1 MTRYE
6 LAGPVMSDIGGAS
19 GSGSGNLPLDFD
31 FALYLSTVYARTVA
45 QIVELGWQAWVVIQG
60 AHGHSACSFASGVP
74 HPVSVAA
81 VVVAFS
87 WTAQVLLDRSLS
99 IVPVAVL
106 GYSLLLGAVLLWRK
120 LDKVLRM
127 LTSTEAVRKYRLVAE
142 QGKSAVKD
150 KYTKRRRNQTSVS
163 PAAASA
169 QQHAA
174 SVPTR
179 KPFAPATAGG
189 QRNEPGA
196 GNDMVVAMAR
206 ATAAPQPQPQLQL
219 QPQTLQ
225 GSVISPPN
233 SENGVGRP
241 HYQQSLSQDDGD
253 GSGGSGG
260 DSPDGSPVVS
270 LISPAQQLQNLA
282 NLENMFR
289 NADGG
294 SPVMALELGSS
305 FTTSERGV
313 LGAISSA
320 QHLDDSERETKAGV
334 KPPTGRA
341 PRTTHLPS
349 LRGGVGVAIPNSA
362 MANTVICIESPA
374 QPGLRMTGSL
384 AHLLQGSFAHS
395 NADAAA
401 IAALPTISSFRTVG
415 TESDKS
421 VSYALSVRDMVEHD
435 GVAESLSLLYVVRV
449 VPRAKWV
456 GPYLVRHGTSS
467 AHTAAK
473 RFAKLIRQR
482 VHAKKKRTNALN
494 KFRQAAKVRFVS
506 MFVSGSM
513 GRSRWPF
520 RTYRG
525 PKLCQS
531 SGTCRQPLTRLRS
544 RGCHCE
550 SEARAPRFAAR
561 RGSVG
566 RATATSSCFGSGRVA
581 RRSCDCAFR
590 CCCL

>member
-1 MTRYE
+1 M
-6 LAGPVMSDIGGAS
+6 
-19 GSGSGNLPLDFD
+19 
-31 FALYLSTVYARTVA
+31 
-45 QIVELGWQAWVVIQG
+45 
-60 AHGHSACSFASGVP
+60 
-74 HPVSVAA
+74 
-81 VVVAFS
+81 
-87 WTAQVLLDRSLS
+87 
-99 IVPVAVL
+99 
-106 GYSLLLGAVLLWRK
+106 
-120 LDKVLRM
+120 
-127 LTSTEAVRKYRLVAE
+127 
-142 QGKSAVKD
+142 
-150 KYTKRRRNQTSVS
+150 
-163 PAAASA
+163 
-169 QQHAA
+169 
-174 SVPTR
+174 
-179 KPFAPATAGG
+179 
-189 QRNEPGA
+189 
-196 GNDMVVAMAR
+196 
-206 ATAAPQPQPQLQL
+206 
-219 QPQTLQ
+219 
-225 GSVISPPN
+225 
-233 SENGVGRP
+233 
-241 HYQQSLSQDDGD
+241 
-253 GSGGSGG
+253 
-260 DSPDGSPVVS
+260 VS

-395 NADAAA
+395 NADADAV
-401 IAALPTISSFRTVG
+401 AALPTISSFRTVG

-421 VSYALSVRDMVEHD
+421 MSYALSVRDMVEHD